1 MADTLGVADA
11 KRRFSEL
18 IERVQKGERFVIS
31 RRGKPVVALVP
42 PEEGGQEAMRKPL
55 GFAAL
60 AGALADVEGFEETMA
75 EVYASRRFAKD
86 RPAPEFD

>member
-31 RRGKPVVALVP
+31 RRGKPAVALVP
-42 PEEGGQEAMRKPL
+42 AEEAERDTTPKPL
-55 GFAAL
+55 GLASI
-60 AGALADVEGFEETMA
+60 AGALSDVEGFEEVMA
-75 EVYASRRFAKD
+75 EVYASRRQAKD
-86 RPAPEFD
+86 RPAPTFD